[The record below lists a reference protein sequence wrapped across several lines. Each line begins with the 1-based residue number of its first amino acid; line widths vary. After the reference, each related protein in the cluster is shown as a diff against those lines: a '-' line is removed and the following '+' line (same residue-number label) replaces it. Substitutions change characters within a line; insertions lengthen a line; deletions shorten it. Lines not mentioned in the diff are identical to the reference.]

1 MRLVTFSL
9 LFYFN
14 VALCFGQVSLEK
26 LALKNGK
33 FGVGFRHY
41 VAVDS
46 ARTYQRIYDWNSQDV
61 FRPVPVSIW
70 YPSVSATTKAELLK
84 VLDYLEILKEEEEW
98 EHLPSEQILNWF
110 YYPNTPA
117 NQKHLPEKTKAF
129 LNAKALD
136 QKFPVVIYAPSYQA
150 SSIENFALCAFL
162 ASHGYVVIASPSRGT
177 ENRFLEGGTEK
188 DMETQARDIEFL
200 VKEVARYSNADL
212 GKIATMGFSFGGLS
226 NVLAQMRNG
235 SIKAIVSL
243 DGSIKYQYP
252 TLQKSPFYNIA
263 KVDVP
268 FIHFAQ
274 KNIPK
279 NVLIEDKIDSTLD
292 YKFDFYDSLTNSRA
306 YRFKFNRLTHSYFS
320 TLGVLFQARDPRQ
333 DKSDAEIMESYT
345 LMSEYTLHFLN
356 GFLKSD
362 KNALLYLEK
371 RNADDGQ
378 PTALVSKEFKLP
390 VDRAMS
396 FEDFNEMARKNNY
409 QNLARL
415 YEVVLSK
422 HSSFKPEE
430 GKLNN
435 LGLQLL
441 YNPTTSSQ
449 GVDVLNFATKL
460 YPESA
465 NLFDSL
471 AEAYLFVKNEK
482 QAVVNFEKSLQ
493 LNPAN
498 KNASDRLKMLEGKQ

>member
-1 MRLVTFSL
+1 MRLITLFS

-14 VALCFGQVSLEK
+14 VVFCFGQVSLEK
-26 LALKNGK
+26 LALKNGG

-46 ARTYQRIYDWNSQDV
+46 TRTYQRIYDWSNQKI
-61 FRPVPVSIW
+61 FRPIPVSIW
-70 YPSVSATTKAELLK
+70 YPSESAATRAEPLK

-98 EHLPSEQILNWF
+98 EHLPDEQILNWF
-110 YYPNTPA
+110 NYHNTPA
-117 NQKHLPEKTKAF
+117 NQEHLTEKTKAF
-129 LNAKALD
+129 SNAKALD
-136 QKFPVVIYAPSYQA
+136 QEFPVVLYAPSYQA
-150 SSIENFALCAFL
+150 SSIENFALCTFL

-177 ENRFLEGGTEK
+177 ETRFLEGGTEK

-200 VKEVARYSNADL
+200 VKEVARYSHADL
-212 GKIATMGFSFGGLS
+212 AKVATMGFSFGGLS
-226 NVLAQMRNG
+226 NVLSQTRNG

-243 DGSIKYQYP
+243 DGSVKYQYP
-252 TLQKSPFYNIA
+252 TLQKSPFYNPA

-333 DKSDAEIMESYT
+333 DASDAEIMESYV

-362 KNALLYLEK
+362 KNAILNLEK
-371 RNADDGQ
+371 RNADDGLS
-378 PTALVSKEFKLP
+378 TALVSKKSKLP
-390 VDRAMS
+390 ADRLLS
-396 FEDFNEMARKNNY
+396 FEDFNETARQENY
-409 QNLARL
+409 QKLAQL
-415 YEVVLSK
+415 YEAVVSK
-422 HSSFKPEE
+422 QSSFKPKEW
-430 GKLNN
+430 KLNN

-449 GVDVLNFATKL
+449 GVDILSFATKL

-482 QAVVNFEKSLQ
+482 QAVVNFKKSLQ
-493 LNPAN
+493 LNPEN
-498 KNASDRLKMLEGKQ
+498 KNASDRLKQLEGK

>member
-1 MRLVTFSL
+1 MRLLTFSV
-9 LFYFN
+9 LFFFN
-14 VALCFGQVSLEK
+14 VVLCFGQVSLEK
-26 LALKNGK
+26 LALKNGELN
-33 FGVGFRHY
+33 VGFRHY
-41 VAVDS
+41 AAVDS
-46 ARTYQRIYDWNSQDV
+46 TRTYKRIYDWNNRDI
-61 FRPVPVSIW
+61 FRPIPVSIW
-70 YPSVSATTKAELLK
+70 YPSEIVTTKAEPLR
-84 VLDYLEILKEEEEW
+84 VLDYLAILKEEEEW
-98 EHLPSEQILNWF
+98 EHLPNEQTLNWF

-117 NQKHLPEKTKAF
+117 NQEHLSEKTAAF
-129 LNAKALD
+129 SNAKALD
-136 QKFPVVIYAPSYQA
+136 QKFPVIIYAPSYQA
-150 SSIENFALCAFL
+150 SSIENFALCTFL

-177 ENRFLEGGTEK
+177 ENRFLEGGTAK

-200 VKEVARYSNADL
+200 LKEVAKYSNADL
-212 GKIATMGFSFGGLS
+212 GRIATMGFSFGGLS

-235 SIKAIVSL
+235 FIKAIVSL

-274 KNIPK
+274 KDIPRS
-279 NVLIEDKIDSTLD
+279 VLIEDKIDSTLD
-292 YKFDFYDSLTNSRA
+292 YKFDFYDNLTNSRA
-306 YRFKFNRLTHSYFS
+306 YRFKFNHLTHSYFS
-320 TLGVLFQARDPRQ
+320 TLGVLFQERDPRQ
-333 DKSDAEIMESYT
+333 DKSDAEIMESYA

-371 RNADDGQ
+371 RNAEG
-378 PTALVSKEFKLP
+378 AVISKKSKLP
-390 VDRAMS
+390 ADRVLS
-396 FEDFNEMARKNNY
+396 FEDFNELARQENY
-409 QNLARL
+409 QNLAQL
-415 YEVVLSK
+415 YEAVLSK
-422 HSSFKPEE
+422 QSSFKPEE

-441 YNPTTSSQ
+441 YNPATSAQ
-449 GVDVLNFATKL
+449 GVDVLSFATKL

-482 QAVVNFEKSLQ
+482 QAAVNFKKSLQ
-493 LNPAN
+493 LNPEN
-498 KNASDRLKMLEGKQ
+498 KNASDRLKHLKGK

>member
-1 MRLVTFSL
+1 MRIVTFSL
-9 LFYFN
+9 LFFIN
-14 VALCFGQVSLEK
+14 AVLCFGQVSLER
-26 LALKNGK
+26 LALKNGE
-33 FGVGFRHY
+33 FDVGFRHY
-41 VAVDS
+41 VAADS
-46 ARTYQRIYDWNSQDV
+46 TRTYQRIYDWNNQDV
-61 FRPVPVSIW
+61 FRPIPVSIW
-70 YPSVSATTKAELLK
+70 YPSQSAPTKAEQLK

-98 EHLPSEQILNWF
+98 EHLPNEQILNWF

-117 NQKHLPEKTKAF
+117 NQKHLSEKTKAF
-129 LNAKALD
+129 PNAKALD

-200 VKEVARYSNADL
+200 IKEIAKYSNADP

-226 NVLAQMRNG
+226 NVLAQMRNA

-243 DGSIKYQYP
+243 DGSVKYQYP
-252 TLQKSPFYNIA
+252 TLRKSPFYNIA

-274 KNIPK
+274 KDIPK
-279 NVLIEDKIDSTLD
+279 KVLIEDKIDSTLD
-292 YKFDFYDSLTNSRA
+292 YKFDFYDGLTNSRA

-333 DKSDAEIMESYT
+333 DKSDSEIMKSYA

-362 KNALLYLEK
+362 KKALLNLEK
-371 RNADDGQ
+371 SNADDGQ
-378 PTALVSKEFKLP
+378 SAAVISKKSKLP
-390 VDRAMS
+390 ADRLMS
-396 FEDFNEMARKNNY
+396 FEDFNEKARQENY
-409 QNLARL
+409 QNLAQL
-415 YEVVLSK
+415 YGAVVSK
-422 HSSFKPEE
+422 QSSFKPEE
-430 GKLNN
+430 GKMNN
-435 LGLQLL
+435 LSLQLL

-449 GVDVLNFATKL
+449 GVAVLSFATKL

-471 AEAYLFVKNEK
+471 AEAYLFVRNEK
-482 QAVVNFEKSLQ
+482 HAIVNFKKSLQ
-493 LNPAN
+493 LNPEN
-498 KNASDRLKMLEGKQ
+498 KNASDRLEELAGK